1 MPTNDPHPPPYQHD
15 YLLPW
20 QSSPPEP
27 AQLPSARPLWPAPC
41 EDAPAAGPGQASA
54 RLGDLRRLRAAYRVL
69 RRVAT
74 FTALSYF
81 VLFLVLSA
89 YVPELMTRRMGGG
102 LTLGL
107 LMGLGQLPVIGLA
120 IRVYERTAERTV
132 DPLSEALHDDGRP
145 RTGAPAHRRAH
156 AAPTPR
162 THTRTSND
170 RAGR

>member
-20 QSSPPEP
+20 QSSPPGT
-27 AQLPSARPLWPAPC
+27 AQLPPARPQWSAPR
-41 EDAPAAGPGQASA
+41 EDAPAAGPGQESG
-54 RLGDLRRLRAAYRVL
+54 RPGELRRLRSAYRVL

-81 VLFLVLSA
+81 VLFLALSA
-89 YVPELMTRRMGGG
+89 YAPELMTRRMGGG

-132 DPLSEALHDDGRP
+132 DPLSEALRDDGRP
-145 RTGAPAHRRAH
+145 RTGAAVHRRAH

-162 THTRTSND
+162 TRTRTADD